1 MILKILALAEAGPAR
16 PHGAHNACVQD
27 EARVEG
33 TVRLM
38 TDEPLEMPATE
49 MGELRERVAEVVNRR
64 PWLVPAV
71 LMALGVAFLLLR
83 RRR

>member
-1 MILKILALAEAGPAR
+1 MEDAAP
-16 PHGAHNACVQD
+16 
-27 EARVEG
+27 VEG

-49 MGELRERVAEVVNRR
+49 MGELRERVAEAVNRR

>member
-1 MILKILALAEAGPAR
+1 MAGVEHQAP
-16 PHGAHNACVQD
+16 
-27 EARVEG
+27 VEG

-38 TDEPLEMPATE
+38 TEEPLELPGSE
-49 MGELRERVAEVVNRR
+49 RGELRERVAEAVNRR

-71 LMALGVAFLLLR
+71 LLALGLAFLLLR